1 MMKHS
6 LTPFHTF
13 HLPAKATQIIEFT
26 TVEQL
31 LSEWQ
36 KAFNAQLPILILG
49 QGSNVLFL
57 EDF

>member
-36 KAFNAQLPILILG
+36 KAFNAQLPI
-49 QGSNVLFL
+49 
-57 EDF
+57 